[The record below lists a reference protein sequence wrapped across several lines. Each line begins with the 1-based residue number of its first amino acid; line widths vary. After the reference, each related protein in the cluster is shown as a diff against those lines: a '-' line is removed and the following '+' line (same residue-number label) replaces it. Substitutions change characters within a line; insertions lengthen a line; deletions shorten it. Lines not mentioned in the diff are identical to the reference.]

1 MIKVEFEVSD
11 TQEPSLRD
19 ALELLGVAQA
29 TVTRTKTVTVTET
42 INIGSIKEV
51 AGTVQASATEA
62 MGKLVFKASKY
73 KHYPF
78 VIDREA
84 SLSALG
90 LSIEQLMDQKTKWV
104 QGSPQARLRASFN
117 SHIGHA
123 SYRRSVAKRK
133 LNGRSQSVQA

>member
-1 MIKVEFEVSD
+1 MIKVEFEVND

-29 TVTRTKTVTVTET
+29 TVTRTKIVTET
-42 INIGSIKEV
+42 IIIGSIKEV
-51 AGTVQASATEA
+51 AGTVQASATA
-62 MGKLVFKASKY
+62 ALGKLVLKASKY

-90 LSIEQLMDQKTKWV
+90 LSMEQLMDQKKKWT

-123 SYRRSVAKRK
+123 AYRKGSKAKK
-133 LNGRSQSVQA
+133 YNDASSSIQA